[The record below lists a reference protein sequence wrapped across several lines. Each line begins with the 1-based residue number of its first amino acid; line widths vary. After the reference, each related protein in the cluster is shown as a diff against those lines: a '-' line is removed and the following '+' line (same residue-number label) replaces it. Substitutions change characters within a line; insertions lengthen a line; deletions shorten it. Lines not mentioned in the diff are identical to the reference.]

1 MVATHENKNKYKV
14 IGKSPI
20 RHDGVDKVTGRA
32 TYGADIKVPGLIWG
46 DVLRSP
52 HAHARILSIDTS
64 KAESMDGVFAVVTNK
79 DFPNVEEK
87 EVSTGEDVVN
97 LKRDQANI
105 MAFDKVH
112 YKGHVIAGVAA
123 IDRNTAQEA
132 IKNIDVKYEILKHV
146 SDVDSAMAKDAPI
159 ILESL
164 VGDHLGE
171 NVPNTNVAKIFRH
184 EFGDVEEAF
193 KNSDEVVERTFTM
206 SMIHQGY
213 IEPHNATAVWGQ
225 DGKINL

>member
-1 MVATHENKNKYKV
+1 
-14 IGKSPI
+14 
-20 RHDGVDKVTGRA
+20 
-32 TYGADIKVPGLIWG
+32 
-46 DVLRSP
+46 
-52 HAHARILSIDTS
+52 
-64 KAESMDGVFAVVTNK
+64 MDGVFAVVTNK

-225 DGKINL
+225 DGKINLWASTQGSFGVRAQTSGMLGIPESNIKVNYVEIGGGFGG

>member
-1 MVATHENKNKYKV
+1 MVSTRKKTEKKYKV
-14 IGKSPI
+14 IGSRPV
-20 RHDGVDKVTGRA
+20 RPDGVDKVTGRA
-32 TYGADIKVPGLIWG
+32 KYGADINLPGMLYG
-46 DVLRSP
+46 RVLRSP

-132 IKNIDVKYEILKHV
+132 IKNIDVKTFNDLSFLFSSLRIFMLS
-146 SDVDSAMAKDAPI
+146 SDDPFSI
-159 ILESL
+159 
-164 VGDHLGE
+164 
-171 NVPNTNVAKIFRH
+171 
-184 EFGDVEEAF
+184 
-193 KNSDEVVERTFTM
+193 
-206 SMIHQGY
+206 
-213 IEPHNATAVWGQ
+213 
-225 DGKINL
+225 